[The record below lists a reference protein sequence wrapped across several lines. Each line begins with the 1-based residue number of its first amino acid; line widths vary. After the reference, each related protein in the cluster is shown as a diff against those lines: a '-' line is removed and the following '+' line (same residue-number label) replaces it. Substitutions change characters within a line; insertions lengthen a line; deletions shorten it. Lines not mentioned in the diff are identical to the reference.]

1 MKLKRLAAGLL
12 TGMCIVSMFTG
23 CSGADKKTDTDN
35 NKNSKTETSYMTP
48 SHSDDILAFTL
59 VPDYDSAII
68 IKIQDEG
75 IAAKA
80 AFKNADSVKGQY
92 KYTGNIYNDKVDI
105 VEYKRAKGSGNNA
118 VPRIR
123 FEYVCDAPR
132 FELRC
137 QNEYETKTRKAFLKD
152 AKSTGNFTYGKSLLS
167 DDWEAT
173 YIDDERRIYI
183 VFAAN
188 EFLSDTEAAKMY
200 DFITSDKFSIELA
213 KKTEGEVR
221 GYGSAVL
228 LARKIVM
235 QKKYD
240 NYTFAEDFISEAY
253 KTAGVTIKDNSLLN
267 WLKCENPTG
276 FSQPINDQDTY
287 EENAF
292 YIESLTEIIYNK
304 YINDYPE
311 EVTGVDIYKSV
322 RKSSDGKKAVI
333 ITNTGDYFK
342 LSNLN
347 GDFSLFGL

>member
-68 IKIQDEG
+68 VKIQDNG
-75 IAAKA
+75 IVAKA
-80 AFKNADSVKGQY
+80 SFKNADSVNGQY

-137 QNEYETKTRKAFLKD
+137 ENEYETKTRKAFLKD
-152 AKSTGNFTYGKSLLS
+152 AKS
-167 DDWEAT
+167 
-173 YIDDERRIYI
+173 
-183 VFAAN
+183 
-188 EFLSDTEAAKMY
+188 
-200 DFITSDKFSIELA
+200 
-213 KKTEGEVR
+213 
-221 GYGSAVL
+221 
-228 LARKIVM
+228 
-235 QKKYD
+235 
-240 NYTFAEDFISEAY
+240 
-253 KTAGVTIKDNSLLN
+253 
-267 WLKCENPTG
+267 TG